1 MILLRMR
8 VNIMSR
14 LLPAMLLAA
23 ILVSCDKARVRSG
36 TLYSCN
42 EYAVFPDS
50 VTEEDYSAR
59 AISAN
64 AIESNYLCNQPDVQR
79 GSNIRFRLA
88 INHRDNE
95 LAQGLYHVAD
105 IYNPDSGHKFQ
116 FGTVDNDSSYIIS
129 SEQND
134 TSAIPTNHPWTV
146 RVDMRPMLRDFSD
159 KGFYVTP
166 TGDTIYADSYNGLWI
181 SGDIPPL
188 DSDFSGHNRKRAL
201 KLFDR
206 GDSIYELAVK
216 LNPSSQAG
224 AAAWKCDSLPADF
237 PTFISDDLLTS
248 ALYNMEVD
256 HLVKALKEEPSGGY
270 HTTVTSAALAVYM
283 GLAYTNPDISKKL
296 LRKYI
301 RNGRIED
308 SYSGDTRCW
317 PLTGGRLAW
326 IMAAYEVYKVTA
338 DTAWI
343 DEIHDVAVRTFEI
356 DMSVVRN
363 RSNSLMQ
370 GAMDYYHMSTDPYP
384 VWMTTAEVFMT
395 GSLTNNIYAYAAA
408 QVLEKIASARGD
420 ISDSKHYREL
430 KNNLKSAINSRLWIP
445 NRGFYSEYVYGSPYY
460 IQSQSTDNL
469 GQSLAVLFDVANPE
483 MSEILLKRTP
493 RSVFGVPAIY
503 PSNNSDAEIMPFI
516 QALWSMACAKYSSGT
531 ALSNSI
537 GALYRLCAFAAT
549 PYARSR
555 FSDGKVFSSRGKTI
569 ADCCANTAL
578 IFKVYAGMDFTE
590 SGIVFRPVI
599 PNTITGEKKIR
610 NFRYRNAILDIVV
623 SGTGNRI
630 AGFYI
635 DGRSEGAPY
644 LVSDTLTGNHEV
656 KIVMANNSLESEM
669 IAFTS
674 QSVLPSIPQ
683 VEWYSPRKAKITN
696 FKAGQCF
703 LIVIN
708 GTIQEEMSRD
718 DYSLYNTH
726 NYTMVDFL
734 PVSDNRY
741 VGFSC
746 RPYEYIPKSV
756 CTLLP
761 ASDFGKTGTYLIK
774 NDSSEKHYIE
784 LSPARNVNMV
794 VSLIVADEA
803 EYVMDLYYS
812 NGAGI
817 HDAQDKCAIRSLAVN
832 GITAGAF
839 IMPQMG
845 SDDWRSFGWSNRI
858 KIRLNK
864 GANRLELKYLS
875 EDMNSNI
882 KINTAL
888 LKQIRLIRLEQ

>member
-1 MILLRMR
+1 MR
-8 VNIMSR
+8 INIVSC
-14 LLPAMLLAA
+14 LLPAMLLAV

-64 AIESNYLCNQPDVQR
+64 AIESNYPCNQPESHR

-95 LAQGLYHVAD
+95 LEQGVYHVAD
-105 IYNPDSGHKFQ
+105 VYNSDAGHKFQ

-129 SEQND
+129 SERND

-159 KGFYVTP
+159 KGYYVTP

-181 SGDIPPL
+181 SGDIPPI
-188 DSDFSGHNRKRAL
+188 DTDFSGHNRKRAL

-216 LNPSSQAG
+216 LNPSRHAG
-224 AAAWKCDSLPADF
+224 ATPWTCDSLHPDF
-237 PTFISDDLLTS
+237 PIYISDDLLTS

-256 HLVKALKEEPSGGY
+256 HLVKALNGEPSSGSQI
-270 HTTVTSAALAVYM
+270 TVTSAALTVYM
-283 GLAYTNPDISKKL
+283 GLAYTNPDISKEL

-301 RNGRIED
+301 RNGRIVD

-326 IMAAYEVYKVTA
+326 IMAAYEIYKITA

-343 DEIHDVAVRTFEI
+343 DEIYDIAVRTFET
-356 DMSVVRN
+356 DMAVVRN

-370 GAMDYYHMSTDPYP
+370 GALDYSYMSTDPYP
-384 VWMTTAEVFMT
+384 AWMTTAEVFMT
-395 GSLTNNIYAYAAA
+395 GSLTNNVYAYAAA
-408 QVLEKIASARGD
+408 HALEKIESAKGAE
-420 ISDSKHYREL
+420 SDSKRYREL
-430 KNNLKSAINSRLWIP
+430 KNRLRSIINSRLWIP

-460 IQSQSTDNL
+460 IQSQCTDNF

-503 PSNNSDAEIMPFI
+503 PSINTDAEIIPFI

-531 ALSNSI
+531 ALGNSI

-555 FSDGKVFSSRGKTI
+555 FSDGKIFSSWDKSL

-590 SGIVFRPVI
+590 SGILFRPVI
-599 PNTITGEKKIR
+599 PNSITGEKKIR
-610 NFRYRNAILDIVV
+610 NFRYRKAILDITI

-635 DGRSEGAPY
+635 DGRSVGAPY
-644 LVSDTLTGNHEV
+644 LVSDTLTGKHEI

-674 QSVLPSIPQ
+674 QSVLPSTPQ
-683 VEWYSPRKAKITN
+683 VEWYSPRKAKITS

-718 DYSLYNTH
+718 DYSLYNTR

-746 RPYEYIPKSV
+746 RPYEYIPTSV

-761 ASDFGKTGTYLIK
+761 ASDFGRTGTYLIK
-774 NDSSEKHYIE
+774 NDSTEKHYIE
-784 LSPARNVNMV
+784 LSPARNVNMIV
-794 VSLIVADEA
+794 NLIVADEA
-803 EYVMDLYYS
+803 EYVMDLFYS

-817 HDAQDKCAIRSLAVN
+817 HEAQDKCAIRSLTVN
-832 GITAGAF
+832 GISAGAF

-858 KIRLNK
+858 KVRLRK
-864 GANRLELKYLS
+864 GANRLELKYLP
-875 EDMNSNI
+875 EDINSNV